1 MVINILC
8 YLKFTWRLKIVM
20 KRFFKTLSVL
30 LLSFSFGLSI
40 NIAMADTISIIG
52 TGNVG
57 AALGVEFAAQGHE
70 IIYGSREPGRD
81 DVQEL
86 VARTAGAASVML
98 PAQSIEGADIVVL
111 AVPGAIAMD
120 VVRGLGDLSGKIL
133 IDPTNRVAPGE
144 DGYFNHTAEESSN
157 GEMIQALVPNTHV
170 VKAFNVLPA
179 ATMIEPGGPVTI
191 PLVGNDEGA
200 KAKVAELVTGMGLE
214 PLDVGPI
221 RAAHVL
227 EGMLTIWLNA
237 RQAGTPYEY
246 HFRR

>member
-1 MVINILC
+1 
-8 YLKFTWRLKIVM
+8 M

-86 VARTAGAASVML
+86 VARTVGAASVML
-98 PAQSIEGADIVVL
+98 PAQSVEGADIVVL

-157 GEMIQALVPNTHV
+157 GEMIQALVPDTQV

>member
-1 MVINILC
+1 MIAKPLLQKI
-8 YLKFTWRLKIVM
+8 FTSC
-20 KRFFKTLSVL
+20 LSVIMGVAHTV
-30 LLSFSFGLSI
+30 S
-40 NIAMADTISIIG
+40 MADTIAVIG

-86 VARTAGAASVML
+86 VARTAGTASVML

>member
-1 MVINILC
+1 
-8 YLKFTWRLKIVM
+8 M
-20 KRFFKTLSVL
+20 KRFFKTLSAL

-70 IIYGSREPGRD
+70 IIYGSRAPGRD

-98 PAQSIEGADIVVL
+98 PAQSVEGADIVVL

-157 GEMIQALVPNTHV
+157 GEMIQALVPDTQV

>member
-1 MVINILC
+1 
-8 YLKFTWRLKIVM
+8 M
-20 KRFFKTLSVL
+20 KRFFKTLSAL

-86 VARTAGAASVML
+86 VARTVGAASVML
-98 PAQSIEGADIVVL
+98 PAQSVEGADIVVL

-157 GEMIQALVPNTHV
+157 GEMIQALVPDTQV

>member
-1 MVINILC
+1 
-8 YLKFTWRLKIVM
+8 M

-98 PAQSIEGADIVVL
+98 PAQSVEGADIVVL

-157 GEMIQALVPNTHV
+157 GEMIQALVPDTQV

>member
-1 MVINILC
+1 
-8 YLKFTWRLKIVM
+8 
-20 KRFFKTLSVL
+20 
-30 LLSFSFGLSI
+30 
-40 NIAMADTISIIG
+40 
-52 TGNVG
+52 
-57 AALGVEFAAQGHE
+57 
-70 IIYGSREPGRD
+70 
-81 DVQEL
+81 
-86 VARTAGAASVML
+86 ML

-246 HFRR
+246 HIRR

>member
-1 MVINILC
+1 
-8 YLKFTWRLKIVM
+8 M
-20 KRFFKTLSVL
+20 KRFFKTLSAL

-98 PAQSIEGADIVVL
+98 PAQSVEGADIVVL

-157 GEMIQALVPNTHV
+157 GEMIQALVPDTQV

>member
-8 YLKFTWRLKIVM
+8 YIKFTWRLKVVM

-98 PAQSIEGADIVVL
+98 PAQSVEGADIVVL

-157 GEMIQALVPNTHV
+157 GEMIQALVPDTHV